1 MEGEKRSIFVMDS
14 IRSEE
19 GSRMV
24 EKGELGG
31 ISGYRR
37 VVETERKREMEKVRE
52 KTGEGVQRN
61 EGKVEEK
68 DKLIISDAE
77 KISGVLKLMEDIP
90 DVREDLVVKFKEMI
104 ENGEYGIDLD
114 KLVDTILKEVL
125 S

>member
-1 MEGEKRSIFVMDS
+1 
-14 IRSEE
+14 
-19 GSRMV
+19 MV

-61 EGKVEEK
+61 EGKIEEK

>member
-1 MEGEKRSIFVMDS
+1 
-14 IRSEE
+14 
-19 GSRMV
+19 MV